1 MELKN
6 REKYQ
11 QNLRFLC
18 EYFMENFFVLFLIN
32 MLYKLRIFVRN
43 PRARK
48 FRKKSRNI
56 PLENNA
62 EKMQKNKQGRKYH
75 WCISQIINTTIY
87 KFCFFTTK

>member
-11 QNLRFLC
+11 QNLRLLC
-18 EYFMENFFVLFLIN
+18 EYFLENFFVLFLIN

-43 PRARK
+43 PRAR
-48 FRKKSRNI
+48 FFFKKSRNI

-62 EKMQKNKQGRKYH
+62 EKMQKINKDEN
-75 WCISQIINTTIY
+75 IIGVY
-87 KFCFFTTK
+87 LKS